1 MTSKLLFYTHGLVD
15 GGAERLWACLATAMK
30 KRGYDVVFVQDFEAE
45 DNRSNLDPS
54 IPLYTLGKGHLSA
67 TRKLAEVLKK
77 EKADVAISAV
87 GGSNSKLMIARW
99 LAKVPL
105 KTIITY
111 HGFREWRTGLLSFLT
126 YFGLPILS
134 AMADATVAVSDG
146 LRERLVATWGAKP
159 EKTVTILNP
168 VFFPQLAK
176 VPGEIELAA
185 RPETILAAGRFVPEK
200 DFITLVNAFARMNRP
215 QARLVIIGKG
225 PGEAALIDEIERLGI
240 KDRVT
245 LPGYVRQPWTYY
257 EQAKCF
263 ALSSMSEPFGNVV
276 VEALAH
282 GLPVVSTACS
292 GPQEILCHGEFGRI
306 VAVGNELQL
315 ATALSATLDNPGDP
329 AMRRKRAD
337 DFSFEVRVPAYESLI
352 RKVLGETAAP
362 QSLPPGPAALAP
374 PTPATQTAA

>member
-30 KRGYDVVFVQDFEAE
+30 KRGYDVVFVQDFEAD
-45 DNRSNLDPS
+45 DNRANLDPS
-54 IPLYTLGKGHLSA
+54 IPLYTLGKGHISA
-67 TRKLAEVLKK
+67 TRRLAEVLKQ
-77 EKADVAISAV
+77 EKADVAIAAV
-87 GGSNSKLMIARW
+87 GGSNTKLMIARW

-111 HGFREWRTGLLSFLT
+111 HGFREWRTGLLSFVT

-168 VFFPQLAK
+168 VFFPQSAK
-176 VPGEIELAA
+176 VPGEAELAA
-185 RPETILAAGRFVPEK
+185 RPDTILAAGRFVPEK
-200 DFITLVNAFARMNRP
+200 DFITLVKAFARMNRP

-225 PGEAALIDEIERLGI
+225 PGEAKLVEEIERLGI
-240 KDRVT
+240 ADRVT
-245 LPGYVRQPWTYY
+245 LPGYVRQPWNYY

-263 ALSSMSEPFGNVV
+263 ALSSMSEPFGTVV

-315 ATALSATLDNPGDP
+315 AAALSATLDNPGDP
-329 AMRRKRAD
+329 AQRRKRAD

-352 RKVLGETAAP
+352 KKVLGDAAAP
-362 QSLPPGPAALAP
+362 QAEMPDTATLAATA
-374 PTPATQTAA
+374 TAAKSAA